1 MVLKVSVCV
10 TETHKRGN
18 KRREE
23 EELIHKT
30 EEIML
35 NIPTV
40 FTKILHTCKLLY
52 LSQVTFPFLCTSAV
66 KCSLDRNR
74 CIQVSYDEPK
84 N

>member
-40 FTKILHTCKLLY
+40 FTKILHTCKLL
-52 LSQVTFPFLCTSAV
+52 LSVSGNI
-66 KCSLDRNR
+66 SLFMY
-74 CIQVSYDEPK
+74 VSSKVQPGQK
-84 N
+84 QMHSSVI